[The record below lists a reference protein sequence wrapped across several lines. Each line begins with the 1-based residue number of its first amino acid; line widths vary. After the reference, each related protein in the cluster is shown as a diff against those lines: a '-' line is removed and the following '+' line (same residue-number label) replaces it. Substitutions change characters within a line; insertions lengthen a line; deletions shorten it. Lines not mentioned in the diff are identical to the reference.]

1 MLPEIFC
8 ISPSMASKRDDLPQ
22 PTCPTIIVSWPVRED
37 NMYKL
42 LIYPLLNEKHLI
54 LYIWDNFVPW
64 GIRISM
70 LDNAGGPSGVQV
82 KNPFVI
88 YAKMERNKE
97 QKSSFRADFS
107 SQQRHFVFIT
117 LSRGTEG
124 ALARCRTHPQVTDLV
139 TSCILICKK
148 LWTQTS
154 TTTIKL
160 RKIAEEKEVAV

>member
-42 LIYPLLNEKHLI
+42 PINPLLKEKHLI
-54 LYIWDNFVPW
+54 LYICHNFVPW

-107 SQQRHFVFIT
+107 QQRHFFAFIT
-117 LSRGTEG
+117 LSMGTEW
-124 ALARCRTHPQVTDLV
+124 AFAQCRTYLQVTDLV
-139 TSCILICKK
+139 TSRILICKK
-148 LWTQTS
+148 LWTQAQQ
-154 TTTIKL
+154 L
-160 RKIAEEKEVAV
+160 